1 MHVLTLVL
9 PQFPSTVKFKAFF
22 KGGPFL
28 NITATALRSPVTE
41 DFASFDTS

>member
-1 MHVLTLVL
+1 MYVLTLVL

-22 KGGPFL
+22 KGGQFL

-41 DFASFDTS
+41 YFASFDTS